1 MTWGTLM
8 SRAHGMCEFC
18 GGMDDCLP
26 VEVDGVGEILLCAI
40 CESDPPAEH
49 WRCLE
54 TAAQSEHP
62 EVQVAVW
69 RKLAEIGEPWAE
81 DLRGRMRLA
90 PETQALL

>member
-8 SRAHGMCEFC
+8 SRAHGMCELC

-26 VEVDGVGEILLCAI
+26 VEVEGAGEILVCAI
-40 CESDPPAEH
+40 CDSDPPVEH

-54 TAAQSEHP
+54 SAARSDVP

-69 RKLAEIGEPWAE
+69 RKLGEIEAPWAE
-81 DLRGRMRLA
+81 EIRAAMALS
-90 PETQALL
+90 PEAQALV

>member
-8 SRAHGMCEFC
+8 SRAHGICEFC

-26 VEVDGVGEILLCAI
+26 VEVEGAGEMLVCAV
-40 CESDPPAEH
+40 CDSDPPVEH

-54 TAAQSEHP
+54 EASRSDVP

-69 RKLAEIGEPWAE
+69 RKLGAIDTPWAAEI
-81 DLRGRMRLA
+81 RSRMTLL
-90 PETQALL
+90 PEAQALV